1 MLIYKD
7 LPDAGLPEHQALKGL
22 LAVGSEFMVEQ
33 REDSE
38 VRRAGEFI
46 EMRRRPVGEGVR
58 LCAVFESSDARRLFD
73 DGSSQLLGDDQ
84 DRAGGYTPV
93 RRTGLFT
100 ALIDEQQLDR
110 GPDIVGGFKQTVRLA
125 RYTKVEDRVHD
136 VDHTAQ
142 EGRGRVWHLGDGE
155 HLLLVR
161 ERFDADDPRF
171 FMGVTRSGATT
182 RRTRLSRVELVK
194 IKADTGK
201 SAGVLMAF
209 ETFSGLGFDPG
220 NRAVRVVDAEGSE
233 ALYDAYSV
241 YTGRAGHLWGRF
253 TQAGYRMDPSAS
265 YAVAEPAWHPDRFL
279 SLVAVHGRAVDAL
292 RPDASILRQLSCS
305 YTDRRGEVQTS
316 TITFP
321 AHPDPAYIWSAIETE
336 LLRVSPTALL
346 LRVLLAAVLA
356 PGIATAGAHGGSF
369 WAFFWSGDAGATWAW
384 LDLTGISEHKGL
396 PQTAVGMMAGRN
408 GKALLFTANVDL
420 VADGWDQ
427 DMIVVHEISGAGGAT
442 LGSIDGSV
450 FSAGLD
456 TGTVLEGRMRFPR
469 YWPVAFGGGA
479 EVRAE
484 AGTRQALWMQFDPF
498 GILRRPDPHIIDYP
512 NARPMLLVSLD
523 GGASWQRRMLP
534 EPWPQR
540 VGFVVSA
547 GRGQLLVPVYA
558 ERQADESG
566 LLRPLQV
573 RVHASK
579 DGGQTWKKRPWRMT
593 LPAMAWV
600 DGQLLPGSR
609 GYDITDYRYSY
620 NRGELFPLV
629 AVRDERGD
637 VLPMNPGRPWI
648 ADARVKE
655 PAYA

>member
-253 TQAGYRMDPSAS
+253 TQAGYRLDPSAS

-279 SLVAVHGRAVDAL
+279 SLVAVHGRAFDAL

-356 PGIATAGAHGGSF
+356 PGTAT
-369 WAFFWSGDAGATWAW
+369 
-384 LDLTGISEHKGL
+384 
-396 PQTAVGMMAGRN
+396 V
-408 GKALLFTANVDL
+408 
-420 VADGWDQ
+420 
-427 DMIVVHEISGAGGAT
+427 GGAWRFV
-442 LGSIDGSV
+442 LG
-450 FSAGLD
+450 
-456 TGTVLEGRMRFPR
+456 VLLEWGC
-469 YWPVAFGGGA
+469 GC
-479 EVRAE
+479 
-484 AGTRQALWMQFDPF
+484 
-498 GILRRPDPHIIDYP
+498 H
-512 NARPMLLVSLD
+512 LVL
-523 GGASWQRRMLP
+523 A
-534 EPWPQR
+534 
-540 VGFVVSA
+540 
-547 GRGQLLVPVYA
+547 
-558 ERQADESG
+558 
-566 LLRPLQV
+566 
-573 RVHASK
+573 
-579 DGGQTWKKRPWRMT
+579 
-593 LPAMAWV
+593 
-600 DGQLLPGSR
+600 
-609 GYDITDYRYSY
+609 
-620 NRGELFPLV
+620 
-629 AVRDERGD
+629 
-637 VLPMNPGRPWI
+637 
-648 ADARVKE
+648 
-655 PAYA
+655 